1 MNNLSEQRI
10 LLPHD
15 IYIKNIDAIKAIS
28 INNYL
33 SSGGYKAL
41 AKAVKELKSMDI
53 IEEVKKSGLRGR
65 GGAGYP
71 TWQKWELAAGAEADE
86 KYLCCNAAEGEPGTY
101 KDRCLIRTNPHQ
113 LIEGIIIASY
123 AIGAGR
129 SYIYINEEYQAE
141 IAALEKALK
150 EAKDKGY
157 IGEKIVGSSFSID
170 INIAKCPNKYIA
182 GEETAMIEVIEG
194 RPAKPWQKPPF
205 YPAAGGLY
213 GKPTLVNNTETLSNI
228 PHIILR
234 GGEWFSKI
242 GSQKSPGTM
251 LFTLTGDVNRPGVYE
266 LPLGTAMKRLINDCG
281 IGIKDGMKFKAAFP
295 SGPSNAPVAESQL
308 DISLDFESLKEA
320 GSGLGSA
327 AVTVVGYDRCI
338 VNTVVGF
345 SKFFMEESCGQCPPC
360 QMGTV
365 KMYRLLQK
373 IEDGNG
379 DVNDLIDL
387 ENTCSL
393 LEGEK
398 VYCYLL
404 KGAILSVK
412 NTIKRFRNEFEAH
425 VNNRKCPQKNNS

>member
-15 IYIKNIDAIKAIS
+15 IYIKDIDAIKTIS
-28 INNYL
+28 INSYL

-41 AKAVKELKSMDI
+41 AKAVKELKSSDI
-53 IEEVKKSGLRGR
+53 IEEVKKSGLCGR
-65 GGAGYP
+65 GGAGFL
-71 TWQKWELAAGAEADE
+71 TGKKWEFAAEAEAGE

-157 IGEKIVGSSFSID
+157 IGEKIFGSSFSID
-170 INIAKCPNKYIA
+170 INIIKCPNKYVA

-205 YPAAGGLY
+205 YPAAKGLY

-242 GSQKSPGTM
+242 GPSKSPGTM
-251 LFTLTGDVNRPGVYE
+251 LFTLSGDVNRPGVYE
-266 LPLGTAMKRLINDCG
+266 LPLGTTMKMLINDCG
-281 IGIKDGMKFKAAFP
+281 SGIKDGMRFKAAFP

-320 GSGLGSA
+320 DSGLGSA
-327 AVTVVGYDRCI
+327 AVTVVGDAKCI

-373 IEDGNG
+373 IENGNG
-379 DVNDLIDL
+379 DADDLAGL
-387 ENTCSL
+387 EDTCAL

-398 VYCYLL
+398 VYCHLL
-404 KGAILSVK
+404 KGAVLSVK
-412 NTIKRFRNEFEAH
+412 NTIKRFRNEFETH
-425 VNNRKCPQKNNS
+425 INNKKCPQKNNR

>member
-10 LLPHD
+10 LLPND
-15 IYIKNIDAIKAIS
+15 IYIKDIDSIETIS

-41 AKAVKELKSMDI
+41 AKAVKELKSQDI

-65 GGAGYP
+65 GGAGFS
-71 TWQKWELAAGAEADE
+71 TGQKWELAAGAEADE

-101 KDRCLIRTNPHQ
+101 KDRCLIRMNPHQ

-123 AIGAGR
+123 AIGANK
-129 SYIYINEEYQAE
+129 SYIYINEDYAKE

-157 IGEKIVGSSFSID
+157 IGEKILGSGFSLN
-170 INIAKCPNKYIA
+170 INIAKCPNKYVA

-205 YPAAGGLY
+205 YPVAKGLY

-228 PHIILR
+228 PHIILK
-234 GGEWFSKI
+234 GWEWFSKI
-242 GSQKSPGTM
+242 GSHKSPGTM
-251 LFTLTGDVNRPGVYE
+251 LFTLTGDINKPGIYE
-266 LPLGTAMKRLINDCG
+266 LPLGTTMKTLINNCG
-281 IGIKDGMKFKAAFP
+281 GGIKNGMRFKAAFP
-295 SGPSNAPVAESQL
+295 AGPSNAPIIGSQI
-308 DISLDFESLKEA
+308 DVSLDFDSLKEA

-327 AVTVVGYDRCI
+327 AVTVVGDAKCI
-338 VNTVVGF
+338 VNTIAGF

-379 DVNDLIDL
+379 EVNDLANL

-398 VYCYLL
+398 VYCHLL
-404 KGAILSVK
+404 KGAVLSVK
-412 NTIKRFRNEFEAH
+412 NTIKHFRNEFETH
-425 VNNRKCPQKNNS
+425 INK